1 LAQRVPVLTRNATPR
16 AAAPRREADHGLAQA
31 GARTAA
37 RRDHAGAPDD
47 DALDA
52 RGGRPRRDVEGPVR
66 ERVLPH
72 DDELAAITVDRL
84 ARDLKLV
91 DRAIADIDA
100 GRYGVCVECEERIGP
115 KRLKALPFATRCV
128 ECQARS
134 ERLARVA

>member
-1 LAQRVPVLTRNATPR
+1 MDSLRQELEQRR
-16 AAAPRREADHGLAQA
+16 AAITRALQTTMRSTREVAD
-31 GARTAA
+31 
-37 RRDHAGAPDD
+37 
-47 DALDA
+47 
-52 RGGRPRRDVEGPVR
+52 RGEMSKDPYGSASSS
-66 ERVLPH
+66 H

-91 DRAIADIDA
+91 DRALADIDA